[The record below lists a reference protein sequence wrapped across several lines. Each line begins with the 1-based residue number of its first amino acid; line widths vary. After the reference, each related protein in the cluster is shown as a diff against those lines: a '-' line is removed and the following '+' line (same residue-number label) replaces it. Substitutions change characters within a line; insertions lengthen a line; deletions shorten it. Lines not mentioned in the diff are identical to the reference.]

1 MKMDLPSEQARI
13 YELLGGFVRVDRSD
27 EALWISDFPRRETY
41 LAEMEKRLAALGVQC
56 RLDEGLKMWR
66 LDWTEEKWAEV
77 LSSMPA
83 EPPGYPG
90 NEALHETYAF
100 CRYALLHPAK
110 SSCESLRLA
119 RAILKGTASIR
130 QMHEQ
135 CVQYQRSGLNA
146 AYDAGRILAAMLM
159 EKEKEQ

>member
-1 MKMDLPSEQARI
+1 MDLPSEQARI

-27 EALWISDFPRRETY
+27 EALWISDYPRRETC
-41 LAEMEKRLAALGVQC
+41 LAETEKRLAALGVQC

-90 NEALHETYAF
+90 DEALHETYAF

-110 SSCESLRLA
+110 SSCERKSHSWLA
-119 RAILKGTASIR
+119 PPLKRTAACRTAWAMSPPT
-130 QMHEQ
+130 M
-135 CVQYQRSGLNA
+135 
-146 AYDAGRILAAMLM
+146 DALSP
-159 EKEKEQ
+159 